1 MFKSWFKKGEQD
13 SPPSPALSLLAIL
26 ADGPETPDP
35 EWEQLRGR
43 FVEACNYIYQ
53 DRGTVHS
60 TYHSAQRSI
69 HEFVERY
76 LPHWSLSSDKP
87 ELETAFVWAI
97 AKVVSSNAVVASVA
111 GMLLDKFIANGAV
124 VAALRTKLNPTGLR
138 KVLNI
143 GASKFSE
150 MEAAICK
157 RQGFDS
163 ADAFE
168 FLNLQFM
175 QLRQVSY
182 LSWHSSAPKE
192 LADKFPN
199 VVAYRTLRGK

>member
-1 MFKSWFKKGEQD
+1 
-13 SPPSPALSLLAIL
+13 
-26 ADGPETPDP
+26 
-35 EWEQLRGR
+35 
-43 FVEACNYIYQ
+43 
-53 DRGTVHS
+53 
-60 TYHSAQRSI
+60 
-69 HEFVERY
+69 
-76 LPHWSLSSDKP
+76 
-87 ELETAFVWAI
+87 
-97 AKVVSSNAVVASVA
+97 
-111 GMLLDKFIANGAV
+111 MLIDKFIANGAV